1 VTDTDF
7 STLGLGDAWLE
18 NLDNLEYTQMTPIQ
32 AQALPLLLSG
42 RDVLG
47 HASTGTGKTAAFGL
61 GLLQQITPESD
72 RPGALVLCPTREL
85 ADQVA
90 EELRRLAWALPNTNI
105 VTICGGRP
113 FGRQKKSLVHGVDV
127 VVGTP
132 GRVLDHLQKETL
144 DLSDVQTLVL
154 DEADRMLDMGFLDDV
169 AEIIAYA
176 PADRQ
181 TIMMSATVPD
191 EVREVSNRFQSDAE
205 FVSVVSEEESPDIDQ
220 LVYDIGDLERVEAL
234 QRVLGH
240 HRPESAIIFC
250 NQRATCNDVVVALRD
265 AGHSAQSMHG
275 GLDQRD
281 RDGVL
286 EMFGNGSL
294 RLMVATNVAARGID
308 IEALDAVI
316 NYELPRDTN
325 AYVHRIGRTAR
336 AGGEGVAISLVDGA
350 RDRDLEAFDE
360 ELAGKE
366 LLHAGELDAEPDAP
380 EPAVMKTIAIKG
392 GRRDKLRPGDIVGA
406 FTGDMGLPGDCIGN
420 ITIRDR
426 ISFVAVDRRFAQAA
440 LDGIDRHQ
448 IKGRDFGAFFLR

>member
-1 VTDTDF
+1 MTDTDF

-18 NLDNLEYTQMTPIQ
+18 NLDHLEYTQMTPIQ
-32 AQALPLLLSG
+32 AQALPSLLEG

-61 GLLQQITPESD
+61 ALLQKITPASD
-72 RPGALVLCPTREL
+72 LPGSLVLCPTREL

-90 EELRRLAWALPNTNI
+90 EELRRLAWALPNTN
-105 VTICGGRP
+105 VMTICGGRP
-113 FGRQKKSLVHGVDV
+113 FGRQKKSLAHGVDV

-144 DLSDVQTLVL
+144 DVSEVRTLVL

-169 AEIIAYA
+169 AEIISHV

-191 EVREVSNRFQSDAE
+191 EVRAVSNRFQRDAE
-205 FVSVVSEEESPDIDQ
+205 FVSVVDDEASPDIEQ
-220 LVYDIGDLERVEAL
+220 LVYDIGELERIEALERVI
-234 QRVLGH
+234 GH

-265 AGHSAQSMHG
+265 VGHSAQSMHG

-286 EMFGNGSL
+286 EMFANGSL

-316 NYELPRDTN
+316 NYELPRDPN
-325 AYVHRIGRTAR
+325 AYVHRIGRTGR
-336 AGGEGVAISLVDGA
+336 AGGAGVAISLVDGA

-360 ELAGKE
+360 RLEGRELQSA
-366 LLHAGELDAEPDAP
+366 AALDASPEAP
-380 EPAVMKTIAIKG
+380 EPAAMKTVAIKG

-406 FTGDMGLPGDCIGN
+406 LTGDVGIPNDTIGL
-420 ITIRDR
+420 ITIRDN
-426 ISFVAVDRRFAQAA
+426 IAFVAIERRFAQTA
-440 LDGIDRHQ
+440 LDGIGRHG
-448 IKGRDFGAFFLR
+448 IKGRNFGAFFLR